1 MRQNLLIG
9 LLASCAILLVLNLLV
24 SLKGPSFPTAFGQ
37 AVGTPVGQVAIAT
50 VMGSGGGENYCW
62 VYDVASQHLACYV
75 QRGQGIELKGVRL
88 ITFDLEIR
96 DLDAKLATKR
106 LSVKDIEGE
115 VKKQKGGGSSSS
127 SSSGKKE
134 KEKEPPPEEE
144 GK

>member
-9 LLASCAILLVLNLLV
+9 LALSCAILLALNLLV
-24 SLKGPSFPTAFGQ
+24 ALKGPTYPAAFGQ
-37 AVGTPVGQVAIAT
+37 GVGTPTGQVAIAAVPGT
-50 VMGSGGGENYCW
+50 GGGENYCW
-62 VYDVASQHLACYV
+62 VYDVASQHLASYV
-75 QRGQGIELKGVRL
+75 QRGQGIELKGVRM

-96 DLDAKLATKR
+96 DLDAKLASKR

-115 VKKQKGGGSSSS
+115 VKKQKSGGSSGST
-127 SSSGKKE
+127 GK